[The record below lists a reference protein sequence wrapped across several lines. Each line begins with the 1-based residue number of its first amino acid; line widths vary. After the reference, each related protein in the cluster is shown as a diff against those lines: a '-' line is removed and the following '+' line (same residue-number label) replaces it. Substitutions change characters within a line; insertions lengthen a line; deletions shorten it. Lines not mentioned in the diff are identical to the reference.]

1 MSRSTAAAVAVALVC
16 VSLGLAGCGG
26 QTAAPP
32 SPAQV
37 LHTRLAAMVSARWLT
52 LDGTVS
58 MEGVSY
64 PVTFNEND
72 QAGANGSVTVAR
84 KSVAVTWTGG
94 KLFLKNADYFDAQQV
109 YTGNRWTLVQSDKL
123 AALVGAL
130 VDRKALV
137 SALTAVAGPN
147 VRQRPGPTTQGV
159 ATILLGSDTLT
170 ATVPAGGGTPLRL
183 ATALDQKLSDGLAD
197 LRLNVAASS
206 APLPVTPPPTF
217 VELANRNSLPAQFEE
232 DSPASNPFHWDSCD
246 ARGCTLNDQFRNQGG
261 RLGTASV
268 TFEVDSGGKTVGT
281 CNVEIPATDNGGTVR
296 AGCRANFDNSLQV
309 QARANITNPV

>member
-1 MSRSTAAAVAVALVC
+1 MSRSAAAAVAVALAC

-26 QTAAPP
+26 QTAAP

-64 PVTFNEND
+64 PVTFNEDD
-72 QAGANGSVTVAR
+72 QAGANGSITVAQR
-84 KSVAVTWTGG
+84 SVAVTWTGG
-94 KLFLKNADYFDAQQV
+94 RLFLRNADYFDTQQV
-109 YTGNRWTLVQSDKL
+109 YTGDRWTLVQDNKL
-123 AALVGAL
+123 ASLVGAL

-147 VRQRPGPTTQGV
+147 VRQRSGPTTQGV

-170 ATVPAGGGTPLRL
+170 ATVPVRGGPPLRL

-197 LRLNVAASS
+197 LRLTVAASS
-206 APLPVTPPPTF
+206 APLSVTPPPTF
-217 VELANRNSLPAQFEE
+217 IDLASKNSLPAQFEE
-232 DSPASNPFHWDSCD
+232 DAPESNPFQWDGCD
-246 ARGCTLNDQFRNQGG
+246 ARGCTLNDHFRNRGG

-268 TFEVDSGGKTVGT
+268 TFEVASGGKTLGS

-296 AGCRANFDNSLQV
+296 AGCRVNFDNSLQV
-309 QARANITNPV
+309 QGRANITNPA